1 MKHGDHDHDHNQG
14 TMHIHGATNGPRLW
28 LSLLITLA
36 FVIGETIAGY
46 AANSLALL
54 SDAGHNA
61 SDAMALGL
69 AAYAIW
75 ISKKPAD
82 EKKTYG
88 YHRVAILSALANAIS
103 LIVIG
108 VIVLVEA
115 IRLARSP
122 QPVSGTLM
130 MWVAGVSVLMNT
142 VIAWMLNAGSKTS
155 LNVRAAFVHMI
166 GDALS
171 AVAVL
176 LAGLI
181 VRQTG
186 WIYADSIASTLIAM
200 FILWT
205 SWGILR
211 EATNILLEATPKGI
225 DLDAVVAAMNTVEH
239 VISVHD
245 IHIWTVSDGMNYMS
259 CHVVVDDA
267 QTMEQCAEAVQ
278 RLNEL
283 LEHDFNIVHATIQVE
298 KDGACSDKQP
308 PLICGQTD
316 QRGVAP

>member
-1 MKHGDHDHDHNQG
+1 M
-14 TMHIHGATNGPRLW
+14 HGATDGPRLW
-28 LSLLITLA
+28 LSLFITLA

-61 SDAMALGL
+61 SDALALGL

-75 ISKKPAD
+75 ISKKPANQD
-82 EKKTYG
+82 KTYG
-88 YHRVAILSALANAIS
+88 YHRVAILSALANAFS
-103 LIVIG
+103 LVVIG

-122 QPVSGTLM
+122 EPVSGTLM
-130 MWVAGVSVLMNT
+130 MWVAGVSILMNT
-142 VIAWMLNAGSKTS
+142 LIAWMLNAGSKTS
-155 LNVRAAFVHMI
+155 LNVRAAFVHMV

-176 LAGLI
+176 IAGLV

-186 WIYADSIASTLIAM
+186 WVYSDSIASALIAV

-211 EATNILLEATPKGI
+211 DATNILLEATPKGI
-225 DLDAVVAAMNTVEH
+225 DLDAVVRRILAVEH
-239 VISVHD
+239 VNSVHD

-259 CHVVVDDA
+259 CHAVVDDA
-267 QTMEQCAEAVQ
+267 NTMEQCAELVQ
-278 RLNEL
+278 ELNML
-283 LEHDFNIVHATIQVE
+283 LQHDFNIVHATIQVE
-298 KDGACSDKQP
+298 KEGACSEGKP
-308 PLICGQTD
+308 FLICGQGD
-316 QRGVAP
+316 QPVAP